1 MPVQNAPS
9 RRCVNAAALFAGV
22 HSVSRHLPL
31 ATITVILVNV
41 LCAAPVAAA
50 DFSLK
55 FEPGVAIPLTAP
67 QTDHFDVGGAAALKG
82 LIGLCAY
89 LDATVGVAFLGLPA
103 VVAGADPGTAWAG
116 TLGLRVKPRRLSFEE
131 RTAPGHSIEHF
142 GGIQPWLD
150 ADLQYVATGPL
161 QRFGVAAAVGV
172 AMPLGAERAFW
183 LGPFVRYA
191 QIVQG
196 ERPGFNN
203 GDAMTLIVGIS
214 LEAGT
219 ALVPLTHAEVPV
231 ARSNCLA
238 CAEPVPCPEGPT
250 PIVVYDGDGDSVPDE
265 TDRCPDMPG
274 PVANGGCPVYA
285 NLIVSAGKFE
295 LKEKIQFV
303 PNRPDIEKISH
314 PTLYEVAAALN
325 EHKGIR
331 VEVEGHA
338 SSEGEAEHNQT
349 LSEQR
354 AQHVLD
360 FLVEHGVAR
369 DRLISKGFS
378 ASRPLATNKT
388 EAGRETNRRVE
399 FVIIFNI
406 VKGNAQ

>member
-1 MPVQNAPS
+1 MLFQNAPF
-9 RRCVNAAALFAGV
+9 RRCLDAFALFAGV
-22 HSVSRHLPL
+22 HSVSRHLPFAAAAAIFALSL
-31 ATITVILVNV
+31 A
-41 LCAAPVAAA
+41 AAPAVAT
-50 DFSLK
+50 DFAVK

-67 QTDHFDVGGAAALKG
+67 QTDHFAVGGAAALKG
-82 LIGLCAY
+82 LVSLGAY
-89 LDATVGVAFLGLPA
+89 VDAAAGVAFLGLPS
-103 VVAGADPGTAWAG
+103 VVSGAQNGAAWAG
-116 TLGLRVKPRRLSFEE
+116 SVGLRVKPRRLSLEE
-131 RTAPGHSIEHF
+131 RNAPDHPVEHF
-142 GGIQPWLD
+142 GGLQPWLD
-150 ADLQYVATGPL
+150 ADLQYVVTGPL
-161 QRFGVAAAVGV
+161 QRFGFAAAAGI

-196 ERPGFNN
+196 DRPGFNN
-203 GDAMTLIVGIS
+203 GDAMTLILGIS
-214 LEAGT
+214 LEAST
-219 ALVPLTHAEVPV
+219 TLVPPTHAAAPAVCPT
-231 ARSNCLA
+231 CLA
-238 CAEPVPCPEGPT
+238 CAATVTCPEAPAL
-250 PIVVYDGDGDSVPDE
+250 VHDRDGDSIPVE
-265 TDRCPDMPG
+265 VDRCPDMPG
-274 PVANGGCPVYA
+274 PVANGGCPVYEK
-285 NLIVSAGKFE
+285 LIVSADKFE

-303 PNRPDIEKISH
+303 FNRPDIETVSH
-314 PTLYEVAAALN
+314 ATLYEVAAAMN

-338 SSEGEAEHNQT
+338 SSEGEEEHNQT

-360 FLVEHGVAR
+360 FLAEHGVAR
-369 DRLISKGFS
+369 DRLMSKGFS